1 MKTKINATS
10 QASKT
15 KAGATRAATQ
25 EDRLKRILKSNGRR
39 NDDGEYS
46 LSLPTIL
53 VVDGHCIRSIAII
66 GDFEWL
72 YAAAEDGMH
81 YYLDSEAATIVLNA
95 LTRRRK

>member
-1 MKTKINATS
+1 MKAKTTTS
-10 QASKT
+10 YASKT

-25 EDRLKRILKSNGRR
+25 EERLKRILKRDGRR
-39 NDDGEYS
+39 NDEGEYS

-53 VVDGHCIRSIAII
+53 VIDEHRIRSIAIV

-81 YYLDSEAATIVLNA
+81 YYLDSEAVAIVLNA
-95 LTRRRK
+95 LMRQRK

>member
-1 MKTKINATS
+1 MKTKTTMG

-15 KAGATRAATQ
+15 KAGATRAVTQ
-25 EDRLKRILKSNGRR
+25 EERLKRILKRDGRR
-39 NDDGEYS
+39 NDEGEYS

-53 VVDGHCIRSIAII
+53 VVDEHRIRSIAII